1 MFPHQ
6 LFLIFYTIFMDIWRK
21 NLFTIWSAQ
30 FLAMVGMNLV
40 VPFLPFFI
48 RDLGVSGDEAVAKWS
63 GFIFAGPFML
73 SFFFIP
79 IWGALGD
86 KYGRKLMV
94 VRAIFGLAAAQ
105 LLIGFSP
112 NVEFLFI
119 FRVIQGAISG
129 FVPSALA
136 LVSSTSPKNK
146 TGYAIGM
153 LQTATAAGTVIG
165 PLVGGFLADI
175 VSYRSIFFIV
185 AALCF
190 VAGFMIIKNVQV
202 EENKSGK
209 DQTVFS
215 LKKNY
220 KYTFGSSRLKMALF
234 LILLTQMAIVLVQPI
249 FALFVETFPIDRTY
263 LSTITGVTFSI
274 MGLFMV
280 FSASNWGKVCDNKG
294 YRINLSIA
302 TIGAAAT
309 FILQGVASSIFQI
322 IILRAM
328 LGIFLGGIIPSLY
341 SYVSKNTE
349 PSRQAGVMGIASSAF
364 ILANLIGPLSGG
376 YFAAHF
382 GLRETFIISGILMFG
397 ASFVIYKFLKEPIGS
412 TSNDDN
418 VYPSK

>member
-1 MFPHQ
+1 
-6 LFLIFYTIFMDIWRK
+6 
-21 NLFTIWSAQ
+21 
-30 FLAMVGMNLV
+30 MVGMNLV

>member
-1 MFPHQ
+1 
-6 LFLIFYTIFMDIWRK
+6 MDIWRK

>member
-1 MFPHQ
+1 
-6 LFLIFYTIFMDIWRK
+6 MDIWKK
-21 NLFTIWSAQ
+21 NLYTIWVAQ
-30 FLAMVGMNLV
+30 FFAMVGMNLV

-48 RDLGVSGDEAVAKWS
+48 RDLGVTDNDSIAKWS
-63 GFIFAGPFML
+63 GFVFAAPFML

-79 IWGALGD
+79 FWGAMGD

-94 VRAIFGLAAAQ
+94 VRAILGLAIAQ

-112 NVEFLFI
+112 NVEFLFF
-119 FRVIQGAISG
+119 FRLIQGAISG
-129 FVPSALA
+129 FIPSALA
-136 LVSSTSPKNK
+136 LVSSTSPKEK

-165 PLVGGFLADI
+165 PLVGGLLADI

-190 VAGFMIIKNVQV
+190 AAGYMIIKNVQV
-202 EENKSGK
+202 EETKSTN
-209 DQTVFS
+209 DNNDFT

-220 KYTFGSSRLKMALF
+220 EYVFNSNRIKIALF
-234 LILLTQMAIVLVQPI
+234 LILTTQTAIVLVQPT
-249 FALFVETFPIDRTY
+249 FALFVETFPIDKNY

-274 MGLFMV
+274 MGVFMV
-280 FSASNWGKVCDNKG
+280 FSASNWGKYCDKNG
-294 YRINLSIA
+294 YRINVSIA
-302 TIGAAAT
+302 TAGAAIS
-309 FILQGVASSIFQI
+309 FVLQSFASSIIQI

-376 YFAAHF
+376 YFAAHL
-382 GLRETFIISGILMFG
+382 GLRETFIVSGVLLFG
-397 ASFVIYKFLKEPIGS
+397 ASFVVYQFLKEPDI
-412 TSNDDN
+412 
-418 VYPSK
+418 SKDKVEVTIPVS

>member
-341 SYVSKNTE
+341 SYVSKNSE
-349 PSRQAGVMGIASSAF
+349 PPRQAGVMGIASSAF